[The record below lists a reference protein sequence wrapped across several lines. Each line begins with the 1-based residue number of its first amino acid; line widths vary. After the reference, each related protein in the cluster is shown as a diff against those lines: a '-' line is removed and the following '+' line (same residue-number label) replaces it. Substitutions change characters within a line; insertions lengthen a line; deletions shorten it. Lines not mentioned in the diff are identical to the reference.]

1 MGPKFQIVA
10 NISSDLSKHAREGH
24 SANEKNF
31 VPIRFT
37 SSEKIPKNYQLWQ
50 FRNFGEVFFFFF
62 WGGGCD
68 GLLGQDSGNKL
79 EETCSPSFFGEIF
92 TSVVFQ

>member
-50 FRNFGEVFFFFF
+50 FRNFGEVFFLR
-62 WGGGCD
+62 GGVVTGCWVRT
-68 GLLGQDSGNKL
+68 Q
-79 EETCSPSFFGEIF
+79 ETYSPSFFGEIF
-92 TSVVFQ
+92 TSVVFPMTLVQW